1 MVDNAQLY
9 DKILACWI
17 GKNIGGT
24 IGSPVEGRM
33 EILHFTGLPDVSDG
47 PLPNDDLDLQLV
59 NLHALEQR
67 GVRVTTRELSEE
79 WAEHVR
85 FPFDEY
91 GYALANM
98 RRGLAAPLSGFY
110 NNPFTNCMGSPIR
123 SELWAVLFPGDP
135 ERAVRYAAQ
144 DAAVDHAGGE
154 GMYGEMLFAALESMA
169 FEETDPV
176 SLIRRALAF
185 VPRDSRVGSAV
196 RDTLSWFESGVSYEY
211 VREMILSGYG
221 NRNFTDAPQNIAFTL
236 VGLLYGADFIDGMLK
251 TVNLGYDT
259 DCTCATFGS
268 IYGILHGTAG
278 IPENWRSRVGEDIK
292 ISREIDGIAY
302 PHTLTDLTERTLSV
316 KRRMDA
322 DTTPVP
328 AAYAAPDFAAQV
340 FCLPGGCT
348 DLTVRVTGAD
358 GPLVVPG
365 QPKTVQVQLHNGS
378 LETQTLAVALE
389 GMPLPPVAVSLEP
402 GGETTVQLTA
412 CGEPGQYGT
421 AAFTLTLRR
430 LFRGFLWRENRIPF
444 VLPAASRWMLD
455 GKERYFADGYVPF
468 SAGEHT
474 AETTL
479 DIPDDRTVKLICA
492 SPERLTVSL
501 DGEVVIECRE
511 GCGYMPAFHRCPE
524 SQYAVL
530 PLKAGRHTVQVTV
543 SSQADSQL
551 MLLPVSV
558 GCEAGGI
565 FYGYFV
571 DCAIG
576 ASDGCP
582 AK

>member
-1 MVDNAQLY
+1 MVDNTQLY

-24 IGSPVEGRM
+24 IGGPVEGRM
-33 EILHFTGLPDVSDG
+33 EILHFTDLPDVSGG

-67 GVRVTTRELSEE
+67 GVRVTARELSEE
-79 WAEHVR
+79 WAEHVH

-91 GYALANM
+91 GYALANI
-98 RRGLAAPLSGFY
+98 RRGFSAPLSGFY
-110 NNPFTNCMGSPIR
+110 NNPFTDCMGSPIR

-169 FEETDPV
+169 FEESDPV
-176 SLIRRALAF
+176 TLIRRALAF
-185 VPRDSRVGSAV
+185 VPQDSRVGSAV
-196 RDTLSWFESGVSYEY
+196 RDTLGWFESGVSYEY

-221 NRNFTDAPQNIAFTL
+221 SRNFTDAPQNIAFTL

-268 IYGILHGTAG
+268 IYGIIHGTAG
-278 IPENWRSRVGEDIK
+278 IPESWRSRVGDEIK
-292 ISREIDGIAY
+292 ISREISGIAY
-302 PHTLTDLTERTLSV
+302 PRTLTALTERTLAV
-316 KRRMDA
+316 KRQMDA
-322 DTTPVP
+322 DAVDLPTGC
-328 AAYAAPDFAAQV
+328 AEPDFAAQV
-340 FCLPGGCT
+340 FALPRGCK
-348 DLTVRVTGAD
+348 DLTVRIVGAD
-358 GPLVVPG
+358 GPLTVPG
-365 QPKTVQVQLHNGS
+365 QPKTVRVQLHNGS
-378 LETQTLAVALE
+378 LEQQVLQLALS
-389 GMPLPPVAVSLEP
+389 GMSEPPAAVTLEP
-402 GGETTVQLTA
+402 GEKKAVQLTA
-412 CGEPGQYGT
+412 CGEPGRYGT
-421 AAFTLTLRR
+421 TQFSLTVRR
-430 LFRGFLWRENRIPF
+430 LFRGFLWQEQYIPF

-455 GKERYFADGYVPF
+455 GEERYFADGHVLF
-468 SAGEHT
+468 SAGAHT

-479 DIPDDRTVKLICA
+479 DVPDDRMIKLICA
-492 SPERLTVSL
+492 SAERLTVAL

-511 GCGYMPAFHRCPE
+511 GNTYMPAFHRCPE

-530 PLKAGRHTVQVTV
+530 SLQAGRHAVRVTV
-543 SSQADSQL
+543 SSETDSRF

-558 GCEAGGI
+558 GYEAGGI

-576 ASDGCP
+576 APEISP
-582 AK
+582 AE